1 MPGGSL
7 CKIQEVILN
16 LRINKMEMMDKK
28 DKELQRYIKEKE
40 IITVV
45 IEGDDAQS

>member
-1 MPGGSL
+1 
-7 CKIQEVILN
+7 
-16 LRINKMEMMDKK
+16 MEMMDKK